1 MYIFFP
7 FVAGKH
13 TAQQLGFELVYM
25 YYMDG
30 QVVTVGTERGN
41 AYLIS
46 HPAIL
51 SKFQAEILSYI
62 DSNLKS
68 IHNINFIVLYV
79 LLVAYNI
86 NRKVC

>member
-46 HPAIL
+46 HQL
-51 SKFQAEILSYI
+51 FCLNFKLKFSAT
-62 DSNLKS
+62 
-68 IHNINFIVLYV
+68 
-79 LLVAYNI
+79 
-86 NRKVC
+86 